1 MAPTFYHYH
10 PLPMDQKEPGCGIRW
25 RCLAAASVLI
35 LVALVIPLIIFAV
48 KANSEACR
56 DGLRAQEECSN
67 TTRLL
72 QRQLTRSQDN
82 LAQAEAQASTCNRT
96 VVTLQD
102 SLEKK
107 VSQIQEKQ
115 ALIQEQEAQIKE
127 QEAQIK
133 EQEAQIKEQKAHI
146 QEQQV
151 RIQKLEAPSVSVS
164 SSTLPPPT
172 PRCLQSRLQTQLKT
186 LKIEMDEAKAQGT
199 QMGLENGELTGGLG

>member
-1 MAPTFYHYH
+1 
-10 PLPMDQKEPGCGIRW
+10 MDQKEPGCGIRW

-96 VVTLQD
+96 VVR
-102 SLEKK
+102 LETF
-107 VSQIQEKQ
+107 QG
-115 ALIQEQEAQIKE
+115 
-127 QEAQIK
+127 
-133 EQEAQIKEQKAHI
+133 
-146 QEQQV
+146 
-151 RIQKLEAPSVSVS
+151 
-164 SSTLPPPT
+164 
-172 PRCLQSRLQTQLKT
+172 PR
-186 LKIEMDEAKAQGT
+186 
-199 QMGLENGELTGGLG
+199 